1 MVRAHP
7 DSDTITIPFSV
18 PFTITIPQPVAI
30 AYPGRQPFTLA

>member
-7 DSDTITIPFSV
+7 DSDTITLPFAIPFSV
-18 PFTITIPQPVAI
+18 PFALTI